1 MKQIKNENDFI
12 GFLISVKSDENDIDT
27 ISALKASNLSE
38 VDFLHF
44 IDSLSSK
51 GFLKYIDTQTYHMFP
66 ERISSYRPTYKR
78 ILLCISK
85 MLILTVKNVII
96 YVGGILS
103 GVIVAY
109 LSLLIIK

>member
-12 GFLISVKSDENDIDT
+12 GFLISIKSVENDIDT
-27 ISALKASNLSE
+27 HAALKESNLSH

-44 IDSLSSK
+44 MDSLLSK
-51 GFLKYIDTQTYHMFP
+51 GLVKYNDTQTYHMFP
-66 ERISSYRPTYKR
+66 ECISAYRPTYKR
-78 ILLCISK
+78 ILLWIAK

-109 LSLLIIK
+109 LSSLIIK